1 MNRSSLLAI
10 FALTLSASVWANEP
24 PVKVNVAHLQ
34 PAVAREVEKH
44 AAMGMT
50 SLKRYLEATRKQNG
64 LALEDVTRPEDRR
77 DPKEITTSTQ
87 ALTFVLP
94 DDTKA
99 DDLARR
105 VAPRPCIAGTPGR
118 IAEQVAAYAA
128 VGVDELIVPDFTLG
142 TGEQR
147 ADALDAIIEQVAPA
161 FRSA

>member
-1 MNRSSLLAI
+1 MDRNSMLFAPAI

-77 DPKEITTSTQ
+77 DPKEIT
-87 ALTFVLP
+87 P
-94 DDTKA
+94 PTKDYKKHA
-99 DDLARR
+99 KDWK
-105 VAPRPCIAGTPGR
+105 
-118 IAEQVAAYAA
+118 
-128 VGVDELIVPDFTLG
+128 
-142 TGEQR
+142 
-147 ADALDAIIEQVAPA
+147 
-161 FRSA
+161 